1 MKNNKLTIVISHP
14 IQYHAPL
21 YRVIQKS
28 GKINLHVIFLNDK
41 GCRPFFDK
49 LANSYVKYD
58 NDLLSG
64 YSYEFMTEGDTQN
77 WRESWKR
84 FIQIKLAD
92 RILASNPDAVYFHG
106 YSNFAF
112 ILASKKLIKNRIN
125 IFLRGENEDVIKRVW
140 WKTLIREI
148 FIKYIFTKI
157 NGFLYIGN
165 ENRDFYLKRGI
176 KEEQLHFVP
185 YSADNEYFGIN
196 ILDENRLKLRT
207 IICDEYGVK
216 KNGVIFINTCK
227 HRNEKRPMDLINSF
241 IKASKNLMLAPDCT
255 LFMVGDGPLNAEMRE
270 AVKNAGITNIIWTGF
285 VNQTKMRDLL
295 IASDYCINPGEEPWG
310 CVFNEALPAGLG
322 LISSDR
328 IVGWPDMVKI
338 GKNGFIYRCGCEKSL
353 AAILSQCSKNP
364 YWIKEFRIESK
375 KIASEYSYDK
385 CVSGLISALNSV
397 C

>member
-125 IFLRGENEDVIKRVW
+125 IFFKR
-140 WKTLIREI
+140 R
-148 FIKYIFTKI
+148 
-157 NGFLYIGN
+157 
-165 ENRDFYLKRGI
+165 KRGCY
-176 KEEQLHFVP
+176 KKGLV
-185 YSADNEYFGIN
+185 
-196 ILDENRLKLRT
+196 EN
-207 IICDEYGVK
+207 
-216 KNGVIFINTCK
+216 
-227 HRNEKRPMDLINSF
+227 
-241 IKASKNLMLAPDCT
+241 
-255 LFMVGDGPLNAEMRE
+255 
-270 AVKNAGITNIIWTGF
+270 
-285 VNQTKMRDLL
+285 
-295 IASDYCINPGEEPWG
+295 
-310 CVFNEALPAGLG
+310 FN
-322 LISSDR
+322 
-328 IVGWPDMVKI
+328 
-338 GKNGFIYRCGCEKSL
+338 
-353 AAILSQCSKNP
+353 
-364 YWIKEFRIESK
+364 
-375 KIASEYSYDK
+375 
-385 CVSGLISALNSV
+385 
-397 C
+397 